1 VPVYVWFGGGN
12 VVRATSDGYTL
23 RLLSPVVST
32 AGVVD
37 VTVRFTTSR
46 SHELVLA
53 QAFTF
58 GDAAAAVP
66 ALSGLLAR
74 EAALGGADESALKYA
89 AAYALG
95 RIGPA
100 SAPAVEALRSLS
112 KSEDELM
119 ASVAIWALLK
129 IEPDNKAQVESAV
142 PVLRKALQK
151 LGHEVIEAKDG
162 QEAWALMEA
171 EPVRVIVSDWMMP
184 NLSGLELCRKL
195 RARSG
200 SEYVY
205 FILITANSAD
215 SANRI
220 EAADAGVDDFL
231 SKPLNVEELW
241 MRLRVAE
248 RILRFATQ
256 VRQLEEL
263 LPICSYCKK
272 IRDDQNYWQQMEGY
286 INERTG
292 SEFSHSVCPDC
303 MVRVVQP
310 EIDKMRAERV
320 IKKP

>member
-1 VPVYVWFGGGN
+1 VKI
-12 VVRATSDGYTL
+12 L
-23 RLLSPVVST
+23 
-32 AGVVD
+32 
-37 VTVRFTTSR
+37 
-46 SHELVLA
+46 
-53 QAFTF
+53 
-58 GDAAAAVP
+58 
-66 ALSGLLAR
+66 
-74 EAALGGADESALKYA
+74 
-89 AAYALG
+89 
-95 RIGPA
+95 
-100 SAPAVEALRSLS
+100 AVE
-112 KSEDELM
+112 DDP
-119 ASVAIWALLK
+119 VARA
-129 IEPDNKAQVESAV
+129 
-142 PVLRKALQK
+142 VLRKALQK

-310 EIDKMRAERV
+310 EIDKMRAKRV

>member
-1 VPVYVWFGGGN
+1 VPPGFLPVAGAPKSRPSGG
-12 VVRATSDGYTL
+12 VKIL
-23 RLLSPVVST
+23 
-32 AGVVD
+32 
-37 VTVRFTTSR
+37 
-46 SHELVLA
+46 
-53 QAFTF
+53 
-58 GDAAAAVP
+58 
-66 ALSGLLAR
+66 
-74 EAALGGADESALKYA
+74 
-89 AAYALG
+89 
-95 RIGPA
+95 
-100 SAPAVEALRSLS
+100 AVE
-112 KSEDELM
+112 DDP
-119 ASVAIWALLK
+119 VARA
-129 IEPDNKAQVESAV
+129 
-142 PVLRKALQK
+142 VLRKALQK

-162 QEAWALMEA
+162 QEAWAVMEA